1 MQCWSVRRWNAKLQ
15 GSTLWEDVKA
25 DQKLLTICCS
35 HLALSANRHTHAL
48 QSAVVLE
55 MQMPSS
61 YDNHQTSPWF
71 NTWLSSYSFPFNYA
85 KPVSEKDR
93 PVVESCSKRKA
104 TEINVTRGGVL
115 TNIMQI
121 ARFLSDFR
129 ENKLS
134 YVWDTLIS
142 VIPSYFNHFDGW
154 FTVSTLVSSQVD
166 ESLEDGLMS
175 FRYFLIFTLSMAA
188 TKIYYV
194 HTEWL

>member
-1 MQCWSVRRWNAKLQ
+1 MMDCRVLISDRVMQCWSVRCWNVKPQ

-55 MQMPSS
+55 MQMPAS
-61 YDNHQTSPWF
+61 YDSHQTSPWF
-71 NTWLSSYSFPFNYA
+71 NTWLSSYSFPLNYA

-115 TNIMQI
+115 TNILLCQVSGRLQGKQAVRMYKI
-121 ARFLSDFR
+121 
-129 ENKLS
+129 
-134 YVWDTLIS
+134 I
-142 VIPSYFNHFDGW
+142 SYFNH
-154 FTVSTLVSSQVD
+154 FTVSTLV
-166 ESLEDGLMS
+166 
-175 FRYFLIFTLSMAA
+175 LSRDM
-188 TKIYYV
+188 
-194 HTEWL
+194 